1 MMSPT
6 LDGEFSKPRNLE
18 TGQGSNGAMA
28 GARGLSPRE
37 RQIVTLLSDGCPNQ
51 QIADRL
57 GLRLQTVK
65 NHLSRIY
72 RKVGVPNRVQLAVL
86 VVNQD
91 RGEPA
96 V

>member
-1 MMSPT
+1 MMPPT
-6 LDGEFSKPRNLE
+6 LDGEFSRPRNLE

-28 GARGLSPRE
+28 GARRLSPRE

-51 QIADRL
+51 KIADRL

-72 RKVGVPNRVQLAVL
+72 RKLGVPNRVQLAVL
-86 VVNQD
+86 VLNQD
-91 RGEPA
+91 TGGPA